1 TREDGVH
8 PTIGGHE
15 IIAQSWIDAIAAVD
29 FFSGDKNE
37 RKKSEK

>member
-1 TREDGVH
+1 MVFEIREDGVH

-29 FFSGDKNE
+29 FSGDKMSE
-37 RKKSEK
+37 RK